1 MAAPN
6 LIQVTQV
13 YGRTI
18 STPIGTAVTILAS
31 NPSSSNK
38 SYKLNGLFIANID
51 NSTACKVSVDFLRFG
66 NSIRIVD
73 RMEITPGET
82 LVAMSRDTSIYLEE
96 GDSLRCYADQENL
109 IHVVLSYEINS

>member
-6 LIQVTQV
+6 LIQVTTV
-13 YGRTI
+13 FGRTV

-31 NPSSSNK
+31 NPSTSNR
-38 SYKLNGLFIANID
+38 SYKLNSLFIANID
-51 NSTACKVSVDFLRFG
+51 NTTASKVSVDFFRFG
-66 NSIRIVD
+66 TSFRIVD
-73 RMEITPGET
+73 RMDIAPGET

-109 IHVVLSYEINS
+109 IHVVLSYEING

>member
-13 YGRTI
+13 YGRTV
-18 STPIGTAVTILAS
+18 STSVGTAVTILAS
-31 NPSSSNK
+31 NPSVSNK
-38 SYKLNGLFIANID
+38 SYKLNALYISNID
-51 NSTACKVSVDFLRFG
+51 NTTTARVSVDFFKFDT
-66 NSIRIVD
+66 SIRLVD
-73 RMEITPGET
+73 RMPVSPGET

-96 GDSLRCYADQENL
+96 GDSIRCYADQLNL